1 MPVLIFYSE
10 TWQIDKTVNQR
21 LDVFQSRCLRRILKI
36 KWEER
41 ISNKEIMERTGMKKM
56 SEEVLRKKW
65 KYIGHILR
73 KEPENDCVTAMTW
86 APDGKMKRGRP
97 KTT

>member
-1 MPVLIFYSE
+1 
-10 TWQIDKTVNQR
+10 
-21 LDVFQSRCLRRILKI
+21 
-36 KWEER
+36 
-41 ISNKEIMERTGMKKM
+41 MERTGMKKM

>member
-1 MPVLIFYSE
+1 
-10 TWQIDKTVNQR
+10 
-21 LDVFQSRCLRRILKI
+21 
-36 KWEER
+36 
-41 ISNKEIMERTGMKKM
+41 MKKM

-86 APDGKMKRGRP
+86 APDGKRKRGRP
-97 KTT
+97 KTTWRRNVEKERNAAGWKTWRQAKTIATNRNEWRSRVEALCATWHEVDR